1 MRESEREREREKE
14 FQDHELRAEN
24 PMQFQK
30 SILNETERKRERCI
44 TTYLMHNLH
53 YLEGLH
59 SKCERERE
67 REFQD
72 HELRG
77 KIHFQ
82 KIFIFKNLMKNC

>member
-1 MRESEREREREKE
+1 MRERERERE

-44 TTYLMHNLH
+44 TTYLMHLH

-59 SKCERERE
+59 SKWERE
-67 REFQD
+67 REF
-72 HELRG
+72 ERVSR
-77 KIHFQ
+77 
-82 KIFIFKNLMKNC
+82 